1 VGEDGRVQAAPPPG
15 ESDHDEDESH
25 HDEDESHHDEVEYDE
40 VEYDEDASDEARSY
54 ARPARRTGRDLVISL
69 VVLLVPIAF
78 IVAVFR
84 LQGGEDPVVIDP
96 SPAMAQA
103 EAAGEFPVSRP
114 EALTEGWRPVSAVYR
129 REDTGA
135 ILRVGYLTPNG
146 AGVQLIESNQPTESL
161 LRRELG
167 DSVRPTGA
175 VDISGRPWQSYE
187 VRGGEHALVQTGPD
201 RTMIVIGRSGP
212 EELRALAA
220 SLG

>member
-1 VGEDGRVQAAPPPG
+1 LVQTVPPPG
-15 ESDHDEDESH
+15 ESDYYED
-25 HDEDESHHDEVEYDE
+25 D
-40 VEYDEDASDEARSY
+40 SDEARAY
-54 ARPARRTGRDLVISL
+54 ARPARRTARDLVISL
-69 VVLLVPIAF
+69 LVLLVPIAF

-114 EALTEGWRPVSAVYR
+114 DGLAEGWRPVSAVYR

-135 ILRVGYLTPNG
+135 ILRVGYLTPAG
-146 AGVQLIESNQPTESL
+146 AGVQLIESNQPAEDL

-167 DSVRPTGA
+167 DSVSPTGT
-175 VDISGRPWQSYE
+175 VDISGRQWQSYQ
-187 VRGGEHALVQTGPD
+187 VRGDERALVQTGQD
-201 RTMIVIGRSGP
+201 RTLIVIGRGGSD
-212 EELRALAA
+212 ELRALAA